1 MKQITETTFNSAIND
16 KMVVRETR
24 VGQADWTTYSGR
36 GIKGKIQVLYV
47 KRNYRNQISFFRN
60 DCNDDGII

>member
-1 MKQITETTFNSAIND
+1 MQQISETTFNGCINS
-16 KMVVRETR
+16 KMTVRETR
-24 VGQADWTTYSGR
+24 VGQADWTTYSGC
-36 GIKGKIQVLYV
+36 GIKGKVQVLYV